1 MIKREKNGFQFIP
14 TLYEL
19 DIETFRKEKGQKKK
33 KSNRSYFNFSFEVD
47 MYLNKFRD
55 GNFFLLTTLNLL
67 KTTVKTAVETFTSV

>member
-1 MIKREKNGFQFIP
+1 
-14 TLYEL
+14 
-19 DIETFRKEKGQKKK
+19 
-33 KSNRSYFNFSFEVD
+33 